1 MGTALTGL
9 EIKDTYD
16 GLVKTTDNGPIGAT
30 AKYLSDGLGNDS
42 VLALSTAQVGIGTST
57 TSARLGVDNALNVGV
72 QSLSSD
78 PSAASV
84 FLSNTGTSV
93 GLAIAT
99 SNNNLSYL
107 QGRQKTGTGNAFDI
121 ALNPLG
127 GNVGIGTSSPS
138 AKLTISTGVVGVM
151 ASFTDAVAQTL
162 SLLTGS
168 GFSAINNPSGGDV
181 AIQIGGTERARIT
194 SNGLTFNGDT
204 AAANALDDY
213 EEGTW
218 TPSLIFSGG
227 GVGITYNTQAGKYV
241 KVGSK
246 VSVNCY
252 LVLSNKGSSTGNARI
267 EGLPFTIPN
276 ANGNYC
282 STSIYLD
289 GGITYTGQAQGF
301 GNINSNFIALASVSE
316 AGTVSSFT
324 DANFSNSS
332 AIMIS
337 LTYLVS

>member
-218 TPSLIFSGG
+218 NIVATP
-227 GVGITYNTQAGKYV
+227 
-241 KVGSK
+241 
-246 VSVNCY
+246 
-252 LVLSNKGSSTGNARI
+252 SSTGSITLDAGVNQGYYTKIGRQVTCTGLAEVSSVSSPTGTAI
-267 EGLPFTIPN
+267 QFSGLPFAIAPRVAEYEMRIGGSVTY
-276 ANGNYC
+276 NGA
-282 STSIYLD
+282 SILALP
-289 GGITYTGQAQGF
+289 YTGTESSSF
-301 GNINSNFIALASVSE
+301 INVYINAS
-316 AGTVSSFT
+316 TVSAGNQFYFSFT
-324 DANFSNSS
+324 YF
-332 AIMIS
+332 
-337 LTYLVS
+337 V

>member
-1 MGTALTGL
+1 MGTTLTGTTPQ
-9 EIKDTYD
+9 DTYD
-16 GLVKTTDNGPIGAT
+16 SLIKVTDNGPISGTLKA
-30 AKYLSDGLGNDS
+30 LSDGLGNDS
-42 VLALSTAQVGIGTST
+42 SLSLSTG
-57 TSARLGVDNALNVGV
+57 
-72 QSLSSD
+72 
-78 PSAASV
+78 AASV
-84 FLSNTGTSV
+84 TGTLAVSSTVTVNGNGITVQPTTATTYALNITQNTGGYLRV
-93 GLAIAT
+93 GRDT
-99 SNNNLSYL
+99 
-107 QGRQKTGTGNAFDI
+107 
-121 ALNPLG
+121 
-127 GNVGIGTSSPS
+127 
-138 AKLTISTGVVGVM
+138 STGALYGDAYAALVVSSGAYPM
-151 ASFTDAVAQTL
+151 IFGTTD
-162 SLLTGS
+162 
-168 GFSAINNPSGGDV
+168 
-181 AIQIGGTERARIT
+181 TERMRILAAG
-194 SNGLTFNGDT
+194 GLTFNGDT

>member
-218 TPSLIFSGG
+218 NIVATP
-227 GVGITYNTQAGKYV
+227 
-241 KVGSK
+241 
-246 VSVNCY
+246 
-252 LVLSNKGSSTGNARI
+252 SSTGSITLDAGVNQGYYTKIGRQVTCTGLAEVSSVSSPTGTAI
-267 EGLPFTIPN
+267 QFSGLPFAIAPRVAEYEMRIGGSVTY
-276 ANGNYC
+276 NGA
-282 STSIYLD
+282 SILALP
-289 GGITYTGQAQGF
+289 YTGTELSSF
-301 GNINSNFIALASVSE
+301 INVYINAS
-316 AGTVSSFT
+316 TVSAGNQFYFSFT
-324 DANFSNSS
+324 YF
-332 AIMIS
+332 
-337 LTYLVS
+337 V

>member
-218 TPSLIFSGG
+218 NIVATP
-227 GVGITYNTQAGKYV
+227 
-241 KVGSK
+241 
-246 VSVNCY
+246 
-252 LVLSNKGSSTGNARI
+252 SSTGSITLDASVNQGYYTKIGRQVTCTGLAEVSSVSSPTGTAI
-267 EGLPFTIPN
+267 QFSGLPFAIAPRVAEYEIRIGGSVTY
-276 ANGNYC
+276 NGA
-282 STSIYLD
+282 SILALP
-289 GGITYTGQAQGF
+289 YTGTESSSF
-301 GNINSNFIALASVSE
+301 INVYINAS
-316 AGTVSSFT
+316 TVSAGNQFYFSFT
-324 DANFSNSS
+324 YF
-332 AIMIS
+332 
-337 LTYLVS
+337 V